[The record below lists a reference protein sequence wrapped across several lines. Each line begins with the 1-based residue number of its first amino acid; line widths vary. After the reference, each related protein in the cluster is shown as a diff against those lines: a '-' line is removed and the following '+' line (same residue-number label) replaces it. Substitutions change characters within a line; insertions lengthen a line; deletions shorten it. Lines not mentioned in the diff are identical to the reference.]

1 MNNKNNFPKVYANK
15 IDKKIDNSQEFTTVN
30 DRQTKPLTKLELE
43 KKISNIFKSDK
54 YIYKIKVEI
63 VTDKGIK
70 EKLLVGKNNKGLI
83 TIDNEIINIDSI
95 KDIYIK

>member
-1 MNNKNNFPKVYANK
+1 MNKKNFQKVYANK
-15 IDKKIDNSQEFTTVN
+15 INKKIDNSQEWTSVN
-30 DRQTKPLTKLELE
+30 ERTIKPLSKIELD

-63 VTDKGIK
+63 ETNTGLT
-70 EKLLVGKNNKGLI
+70 EKILVGKNNIGLI
-83 TIDNEIINIDSI
+83 TIDNEIINYDSI